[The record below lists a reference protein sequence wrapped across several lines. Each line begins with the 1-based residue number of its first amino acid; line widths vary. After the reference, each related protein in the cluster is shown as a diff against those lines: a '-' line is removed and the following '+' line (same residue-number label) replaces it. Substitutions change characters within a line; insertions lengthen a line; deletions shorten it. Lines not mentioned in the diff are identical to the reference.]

1 MKKAILFSAA
11 ILLCCAPFTH
21 AALAITDVSL
31 SELYINEEP
40 WIIFYCDSFTV
51 STDSPE
57 TLDSFYIG
65 TRYPGGDMG
74 GIFLY
79 DQSLQVISEFHF
91 LDGQILLGVNPEI
104 IILNDLIFD
113 VTYIGNDSGN
123 EDLWLASVIFWT
135 SPPTPAGGPLVQFN
149 YIPEPT
155 TMTLFALGVLA
166 LRKRK

>member
-1 MKKAILFSAA
+1 MKKAIQLSAA
-11 ILLCCAPFTH
+11 ILLYSVPLTYAD
-21 AALAITDVSL
+21 LAVTDLSL
-31 SELYINEEP
+31 DVMYDQHGSEIYYVN
-40 WIIFYCDSFTV
+40 SFTV

-79 DQSLQVISEFHF
+79 DEAFELINETYF
-91 LDGQILLGVNPEI
+91 LDGQILPGVNPEI
-104 IILNDLIFD
+104 IILNDLILD

-149 YIPEPT
+149 YIPEPAT
-155 TMTLFALGVLA
+155 LALFALGA
-166 LRKRK
+166 LLVRKRQ